1 MNQLYICEN
10 KKFTVEDEV
19 AIDFI
24 ALVKREYNL
33 VLKHFRISFEIQ
45 LIQRFRYVQLSS
57 LSGNTAKICFLT
69 SNSTHASSMVLT

>member
-24 ALVKREYNL
+24 ALVKREYNTT
-33 VLKHFRISFEIQ
+33 SF
-45 LIQRFRYVQLSS
+45 
-57 LSGNTAKICFLT
+57 
-69 SNSTHASSMVLT
+69 